1 MNTKSAKRIG
11 GAASLVIAAMLGAAG
26 PAPAQDIVSGA
37 IIIAAADPNDFVVEL
52 DKAGRCGSRFFHSQ
66 RVNVNFRESV
76 AMFLTA
82 FAASKNVVVFVTGC
96 AGDRNIISHG
106 FAVR

>member
-1 MNTKSAKRIG
+1 MNTKSANRIG
-11 GAASLVIAAMLGAAG
+11 GAASLVMAAMLAAG
-26 PAPAQDIVSGA
+26 GPASAQDAVSGA
-37 IIIAAADPNDFVVEL
+37 IIIAAADPNDFVVQL
-52 DKAGRCGSRFFHSQ
+52 DKPGKCGSAFFHIQ
-66 RVNVNFRESV
+66 RLSVNFKESV

-96 AGDRNIISHG
+96 VGDRNIISHG